1 MKIVTAVAAAGLLA
15 ATFELGQA
23 SGISRAGTSV
33 IEHDSLVAAPEPG
46 PHKGGGETT
55 AYSFFKKS
63 KGMPMVFRKRALHPG
78 AAIGYHQQ
86 KEDEVYYVLSGR
98 GELTL
103 DGVTSMVGPGTAIL
117 TRPPSSHG
125 IKTVGKEDLV
135 LIITYP
141 AAGDTTRKP

>member
-1 MKIVTAVAAAGLLA
+1 VKIVTAVAAAGLLA

-86 KEDEVYYVLSGR
+86 KEDEVYYVLSGK
-98 GELTL
+98 GVMTL
-103 DGVTSMVGPGTAIL
+103 DDKPIEIGPGTAVL
-117 TRPPSSHG
+117 TRPGSSHG
-125 IKTVGKEDLV
+125 LKQTGSEDLV
-135 LIITYP
+135 IMIAYEV
-141 AAGDTTRKP
+141 K